1 MKLGL
6 VRSGGVAGLRKAPL
20 VVDTAALPAADR
32 DRLRTLVDAA
42 QLPAQTPAQD
52 LSPDQIGY
60 QLSVTDDTGAT
71 QTLDVSLAS
80 ASPALRALITE
91 IRRLTGAR

>member
-1 MKLGL
+1 MKLVL

-20 VVDTAALPAADR
+20 SVDTAALAAADR
-32 DRLRTLVDAA
+32 DRLRALVDAA
-42 QLPAQTPAQD
+42 QLATQPPAQD

-60 QLSVTDDTGAT
+60 QLSVTDDAGTT

-91 IRRLTGAR
+91 IRRLAGAR